1 MGHRHLEQL
10 LDLLACPSCHGA
22 LTCEAAGLRCGGCR
36 AEYEVV
42 HGIPDFRPDPPDRPR
57 HGEMCL
63 RLIEQYPHCTYRE
76 LWRIYNATE
85 DDALERLWHEHEQ
98 RAPERGERRWDE
110 IRRAADAA
118 ARPLPSNG
126 VALDVGCGGG
136 SALFAMAKRARLAI
150 GLDIVLGSLL
160 LAKKRLAEAGI
171 DNVALVCGSALEM
184 PLRPETIDIQNATD
198 VVEHVPDQPK
208 LLAESRRV
216 MAPGGAFFLNSPNRY
231 SLLTREPHVKLWG
244 MGFLP
249 RRWMERYVR
258 WRLGKPYQGKRLL
271 SLFELRRLLRASYGR
286 NCAVWSFVPGAGLGN
301 AVARFL
307 GAIGKP
313 FVPEHNVLAWR
324 P

>member
-1 MGHRHLEQL
+1 M
-10 LDLLACPSCHGA
+10 
-22 LTCEAAGLRCGGCR
+22 
-36 AEYEVV
+36 
-42 HGIPDFRPDPPDRPR
+42 
-57 HGEMCL
+57 
-63 RLIEQYPHCTYRE
+63 
-76 LWRIYNATE
+76 
-85 DDALERLWHEHEQ
+85 
-98 RAPERGERRWDE
+98 
-110 IRRAADAA
+110 
-118 ARPLPSNG
+118 
-126 VALDVGCGGG
+126 ALDVGCGGG

-150 GLDIVLGSLL
+150 GLDIVMGSLL

-258 WRLGKPYQGKRLL
+258 WRLGKPYQGK
-271 SLFELRRLLRASYGR
+271 
-286 NCAVWSFVPGAGLGN
+286 
-301 AVARFL
+301 
-307 GAIGKP
+307 
-313 FVPEHNVLAWR
+313 H
-324 P
+324 